1 MTAETERVKPV
12 LRPGLRWALGAT
24 ALLTAIALCF
34 DPRQGAVRE
43 AGTAPAGTSAGAGQ
57 AGVGVAAAPAAAA
70 QRLPP
75 LPRELVRTSFDA
87 PARDLF
93 AMRMPAVP
101 PAVPVPQAAASVPVL
116 AAPAAPPPPL
126 PVPTAGFLGRVLSPD
141 GQWQIYLREGNQTI
155 LARPGAMLG
164 NGFVVEALVP
174 AGESAPR
181 DAGAAV
187 AEVLLFH
194 AARDH
199 RVRLVLPTEP

>member
-1 MTAETERVKPV
+1 MTAATERVKPV

-24 ALLTAIALCF
+24 ALLTAVALWF
-34 DPRQGAVRE
+34 DPRQDAARG
-43 AGTAPAGTSAGAGQ
+43 AGTAPADTSAGAGK
-57 AGVGVAAAPAAAA
+57 AGVGAAAAPAAAA

-75 LPRELVRTSFDA
+75 LPQALVRTSFDA

-93 AMRMPAVP
+93 ALRMPAVP
-101 PAVPVPQAAASVPVL
+101 PVASVPQPAAPLPVV

-126 PVPTAGFLGRVLSPD
+126 PVPTAGFLGRVQSPD

-155 LARPGAMLG
+155 LARPGAAL
-164 NGFVVEALVP
+164 NSGFVVEALVP

-181 DAGAAV
+181 GAGAAV
-187 AEVLLFH
+187 TEVLLFH
-194 AARDH
+194 AAREH